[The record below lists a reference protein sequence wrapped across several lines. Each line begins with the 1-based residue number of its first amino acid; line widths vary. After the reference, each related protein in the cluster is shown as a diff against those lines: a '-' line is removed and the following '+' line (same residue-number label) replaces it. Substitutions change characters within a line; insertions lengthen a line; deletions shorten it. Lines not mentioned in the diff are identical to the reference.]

1 MLGGQL
7 DSTRLHL
14 LRAEPGSPGPC
25 ALRALSLSLAPSR
38 SPLPPQIST
47 VRDLAPSRGCW
58 NPDVPFPSRT
68 SSQLRRAPGP
78 WRCLP
83 TLPRRRAN
91 GGTGELRAGEGQAE
105 SCDADPSK
113 SPFQQRGQGHTHAA
127 RRGAEPRAGC
137 TLAPPPSPRT
147 HAHTHKH
154 KSCPPSPDLLFSS
167 LGVNKPDQFSFNP
180 RNNRGSPSW
189 ELASLRPASAHCRP
203 GVKSHLS
210 FSPPEA
216 SSWYFYFSFPRCMEE
231 GGWRNGPER
240 AFSSNICLTGQVTSF
255 QHPTLLLV
263 ASPAT

>member
-14 LRAEPGSPGPC
+14 LRAEPGSSGPS
-25 ALRALSLSLAPSR
+25 ALRALCRSLLRALPS
-38 SPLPPQIST
+38 PAKIST
-47 VRDLAPSRGCW
+47 VWDLAPSRGCW

-137 TLAPPPSPRT
+137 TLAPPPPRT

-180 RNNRGSPSW
+180 GNTRGSPSW
-189 ELASLRPASAHCRP
+189 ELASLRPAAAHCRP

-210 FSPPEA
+210 FSPPKA
-216 SSWYFYFSFPRCMEE
+216 PSWYFIFLFR
-231 GGWRNGPER
+231 GGWRKVDGEMDLKELSVLIF
-240 AFSSNICLTGQVTSF
+240 A
-255 QHPTLLLV
+255 
-263 ASPAT
+263 

>member
-1 MLGGQL
+1 MAIVQPDPLLHGARRPA
-7 DSTRLHL
+7 RLHAL
-14 LRAEPGSPGPC
+14 TSSPRGTRQLRSVSAARC
-25 ALRALSLSLAPSR
+25 LSLALAPSR
-38 SPLPPQIST
+38 SPLPSPHQIST
-47 VRDLAPSRGCW
+47 VQDLAPSRGCW

-68 SSQLRRAPGP
+68 FSQLRRAPGP
-78 WRCLP
+78 WRYLP

-167 LGVNKPDQFSFNP
+167 LGVNKSDQFSFNP
-180 RNNRGSPSW
+180 RNTRGSPSW
-189 ELASLRPASAHCRP
+189 ELASLRPAAAHCRP
-203 GVKSHLS
+203 GVKYHLS

-216 SSWYFYFSFPRCMEE
+216 SSWYFIFLFR
-231 GGWRNGPER
+231 G
-240 AFSSNICLTGQVTSF
+240 
-255 QHPTLLLV
+255 
-263 ASPAT
+263 